1 MHPILERPGR
11 LALYVAA
18 WIPVG
23 VLLAALIKTADAGS
37 WGGALLLALPLAV
50 FYAFLSLGAW
60 FLCRTLPLGRTGAS
74 RLLGT
79 LGLAGLLSSALWLL
93 LGRGWAAVVAF
104 ISSPAIIPRYRGALP
119 MLFVVGVLLFIL
131 SSAFHYLLIT
141 FEAARDTERRAL
153 ALQVLAREA
162 ELKALRAQVNPHFLF
177 NSLNS
182 ISALVGSDP
191 AAARRMCLLL
201 ADFLRRSLG
210 LGGRASVSLREEM
223 TLARSFLAIEE
234 VRFGPRLRLEASIA
248 PDTEDCLVPPLVLQ
262 PLVENA
268 VNHGIATLVEG
279 GVVRIGARRTGGL
292 LEITIENP
300 CEPG

>member
-50 FYAFLSLGAW
+50 FYAFLSLGAS

-74 RLLGT
+74 RLL
-79 LGLAGLLSSALWLL
+79 
-93 LGRGWAAVVAF
+93 
-104 ISSPAIIPRYRGALP
+104 
-119 MLFVVGVLLFIL
+119 
-131 SSAFHYLLIT
+131 
-141 FEAARDTERRAL
+141 
-153 ALQVLAREA
+153 
-162 ELKALRAQVNPHFLF
+162 
-177 NSLNS
+177 
-182 ISALVGSDP
+182 SALVGSDP

-223 TLARSFLAIEE
+223 ALARSFMAIEE

-262 PLVENA
+262 PLVE
-268 VNHGIATLVEG
+268 
-279 GVVRIGARRTGGL
+279 
-292 LEITIENP
+292 
-300 CEPG
+300 